1 MKKRLEAELISLAH
15 RVLKLKNKSEVDQLY
30 LESKKLYETLT
41 ILKFYGDNF
50 DQVKATLSEKEL
62 EEKLAISMEEDV
74 VEVKSIPIV
83 EVSGP
88 IIEIEEEKVEIPE
101 IETKVVI
108 ETDVDEEN
116 VEIPEIETK
125 VAIETV
131 VDEENAEITEV
142 VAEVEE
148 EIIEVPEVDIKEE
161 IVSEVI
167 EEEIVVEAE
176 PEVIK
181 AEVSA
186 PKPDFE
192 LLFDSK
198 INEDKKPKAKTSEI
212 IFDDFLGPNYADPVF
227 IKPEDLA
234 IEKEIEKKE
243 QEKMEKKATT
253 PSDKNSKGITI
264 GLNDRVAFM
273 KHLFANSSEDYN
285 RVLSQLMTFNSYQEA
300 QTFIA
305 DMVKPD
311 YNDWKGKE
319 DYEARFMEIVE
330 KKFS

>member
-15 RVLKLKNKSEVDQLY
+15 RVLKLKNKSEIDQLY

-50 DQVKATLSEKEL
+50 EHIKATLSEKEL
-62 EEKLAISMEEDV
+62 EEKLEISLDEEV
-74 VEVKSIPIV
+74 VETKS
-83 EVSGP
+83 EP
-88 IIEIEEEKVEIPE
+88 IIEAEIAIVEAEIEVEKVAIEEEVVAEVEAPIIEVPE
-101 IETKVVI
+101 IETKVEILPEVVTDEIII
-108 ETDVDEEN
+108 EE
-116 VEIPEIETK
+116 K
-125 VAIETV
+125 VANIEL
-131 VDEENAEITEV
+131 E
-142 VAEVEE
+142 
-148 EIIEVPEVDIKEE
+148 K
-161 IVSEVI
+161 I
-167 EEEIVVEAE
+167 EE
-176 PEVIK
+176 K
-181 AEVSA
+181 S
-186 PKPDFE
+186 KPDLE
-192 LLFDSK
+192 LTFDSK
-198 INEDKKPKAKTSEI
+198 INEDKKPKANEI
-212 IFDDFLGPNYADPVF
+212 VFDDFLGANYADPVF

-243 QEKMEKKATT
+243 QENIEAKAIA
-253 PSDKNSKGITI
+253 SIDKNSKAITI

-285 RVLSQLMTFNSYQEA
+285 RVLSQLITFNSYREA

-319 DYEARFMEIVE
+319 DYELRFMEIIE

>member
-15 RVLKLKNKSEVDQLY
+15 RVLKLKNKSEIDQLY

-50 DQVKATLSEKEL
+50 EHIKATLSEKEL
-62 EEKLAISMEEDV
+62 EEKLEISLDEEV
-74 VEVKSIPIV
+74 VETKS
-83 EVSGP
+83 EP
-88 IIEIEEEKVEIPE
+88 IIEAEIAIVEAE
-101 IETKVVI
+101 IE
-108 ETDVDEEN
+108 
-116 VEIPEIETK
+116 VEK
-125 VAIETV
+125 VAIE
-131 VDEENAEITEV
+131 EEV
-142 VAEVEE
+142 VAEVETP
-148 EIIEVPEVDIKEE
+148 IIEVPEMETKVE
-161 IVSEVI
+161 ILPEVVTDEIII
-167 EEEIVVEAE
+167 EEKVANIELEKIEE
-176 PEVIK
+176 K
-181 AEVSA
+181 S
-186 PKPDFE
+186 KPDLE
-192 LLFDSK
+192 LTFDSK
-198 INEDKKPKAKTSEI
+198 INEDKKPKANEI
-212 IFDDFLGPNYADPVF
+212 VFDDFLGANYADPVF

-243 QEKMEKKATT
+243 QENIEAKAIA
-253 PSDKNSKGITI
+253 SIDKNSKAITI

-285 RVLSQLMTFNSYQEA
+285 RVLSQLITFNSYREA

-319 DYEARFMEIVE
+319 DYELRFMEIIE

>member
-15 RVLKLKNKSEVDQLY
+15 RVLKLKNKSEIDQLY

-50 DQVKATLSEKEL
+50 EHIKATLSEKEL
-62 EEKLAISMEEDV
+62 EEKLEISLDEEV
-74 VEVKSIPIV
+74 VETKSELIIEAEIAIV
-83 EVSGP
+83 EA
-88 IIEIEEEKVEIPE
+88 EIEVE
-101 IETKVVI
+101 
-108 ETDVDEEN
+108 
-116 VEIPEIETK
+116 K
-125 VAIETV
+125 VAIE
-131 VDEENAEITEV
+131 EEV
-142 VAEVEE
+142 VAEIEAP
-148 EIIEVPEVDIKEE
+148 IIEVPEMETKVE
-161 IVSEVI
+161 ILPEVVTDEIII
-167 EEEIVVEAE
+167 EEKVANIELEKIEE
-176 PEVIK
+176 K
-181 AEVSA
+181 S
-186 PKPDFE
+186 KPDLE
-192 LLFDSK
+192 LTFDSK
-198 INEDKKPKAKTSEI
+198 INEDKKPKANEI
-212 IFDDFLGPNYADPVF
+212 VFDDFLGANYADPVF

-243 QEKMEKKATT
+243 QENIEAKAIA
-253 PSDKNSKGITI
+253 SIDKNSKAITI

-285 RVLSQLMTFNSYQEA
+285 RVLSQLITFNSYREA

-319 DYEARFMEIVE
+319 DYELRFMEIIE

>member
-30 LESKKLYETLT
+30 LESKKLYETIT

-50 DQVKATLSEKEL
+50 EQVKSSLSEKEL
-62 EEKLAISMEEDV
+62 EEKLAISMEEEV
-74 VEVKSIPIV
+74 VETKL
-83 EVSGP
+83 EP
-88 IIEIEEEKVEIPE
+88 IIEIEEEKVEIPDVESKKE
-101 IETKVVI
+101 IETVI
-108 ETDVDEEN
+108 EEG
-116 VEIPEIETK
+116 IPEIETK

-131 VDEENAEITEV
+131 VDEENVEITEV

-148 EIIEVPEVDIKEE
+148 IIEVPEVDTKEE

-198 INEDKKPKAKTSEI
+198 INEDEKPKAKTSEI

-253 PSDKNSKGITI
+253 PSDKNTKGITI

-285 RVLSQLMTFNSYQEA
+285 RVLSQLITFDTYNEA

-311 YNDWKGKE
+311 YNNWKGKE

>member
-30 LESKKLYETLT
+30 LESKKLYETIT
-41 ILKFYGDNF
+41 VLKFYNDNF
-50 DQVKATLSEKEL
+50 DLVKNSVSQKDLD
-62 EEKLAISMEEDV
+62 EKLAISLDE
-74 VEVKSIPIV
+74 KIV
-83 EVSGP
+83 EAN
-88 IIEIEEEKVEIPE
+88 IEIPVSEFKEEIVAEVVEEKVEIS
-101 IETKVVI
+101 
-108 ETDVDEEN
+108 
-116 VEIPEIETK
+116 
-125 VAIETV
+125 
-131 VDEENAEITEV
+131 
-142 VAEVEE
+142 
-148 EIIEVPEVDIKEE
+148 E
-161 IVSEVI
+161 IVSK
-167 EEEIVVEAE
+167 EEIVVEEVEFPAAE
-176 PEVIK
+176 LKEEIVAEVVEAQKIEIPEVIVK
-181 AEVSA
+181 EDFALEIIEEELVIDQNVSEIESKIIEELIE
-186 PKPDFE
+186 KPDFE
-192 LLFDSK
+192 LTFDSK
-198 INEDKKPKAKTSEI
+198 INEDKKPKVNEI
-212 IFDDFLGPNYADPVF
+212 IFDDFLGINYADPVF

-243 QEKMEKKATT
+243 NEIAAEKLVATF
-253 PSDKNSKGITI
+253 DKNSKGIII

-273 KHLFANSSEDYN
+273 KYLFANSSEDYN

>member
-30 LESKKLYETLT
+30 LESKKLYETIT

-50 DQVKATLSEKEL
+50 EQVKNTLSEKEL
-62 EEKLAISMEEDV
+62 EKKLAISFDEKEV
-74 VEVKSIPIV
+74 VEVKSEPIV
-83 EVSGP
+83 EVSEP
-88 IIEIEEEKVEIPE
+88 IIAIEEEKVEIPE
-101 IETKVVI
+101 IET
-108 ETDVDEEN
+108 EA
-116 VEIPEIETK
+116 
-125 VAIETV
+125 AIETV
-131 VDEENAEITEV
+131 VEEEIAEIPEV

-148 EIIEVPEVDIKEE
+148 EIIAVPEIETKEE
-161 IVSEVI
+161 IVAEVI
-167 EEEIVVEAE
+167 EEEEVVDAE
-176 PEVIK
+176 PEIIK
-181 AEVSA
+181 VEETA

-198 INEDKKPKAKTSEI
+198 INQDEKPKTKTSEI

-243 QEKMEKKATT
+243 QEKIEKKATA
-253 PSDKNSKGITI
+253 PSDKNAKGITI

-273 KHLFANSSEDYN
+273 KHLFGNSSEDYN
-285 RVLSQLMTFNSYQEA
+285 RVLSQLITFDTYNEA

-305 DMVKPD
+305 EMVKPD

-319 DYEARFMEIVE
+319 DYEVRFMEIVE